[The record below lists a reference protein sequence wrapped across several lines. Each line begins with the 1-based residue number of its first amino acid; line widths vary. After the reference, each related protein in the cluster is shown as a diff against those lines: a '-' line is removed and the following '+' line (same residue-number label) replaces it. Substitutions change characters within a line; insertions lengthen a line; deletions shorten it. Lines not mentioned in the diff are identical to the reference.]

1 MYLDAGAPPEKVVLG
16 LGFFGRSYL
25 LQDPTNNGFGAPT
38 LPSAFAGPYTK
49 EEGFLGYNEV
59 RLALVGWAWLWV
71 RLGWVGLDW
80 TGLIWDGLGIV

>member
-25 LQDPTNNGFGAPT
+25 LQDPASNTIGAPT

-49 EEGFLGYNEV
+49 EDGFLGYNEV
-59 RLALVGWAWLWV
+59 SLS
-71 RLGWVGLDW
+71 
-80 TGLIWDGLGIV
+80 